1 MQTHQARLNARRIF
15 QEKYISPTT
24 GAALHLLGDFACFA
38 ALVGALVFIAH
49 GTLRL
54 SSGELQ
60 DLHAQVEARRGW

>member
-1 MQTHQARLNARRIF
+1 MQSHQARINARRIF

-38 ALVGALVFIAH
+38 ALVGGLMFIAH

-60 DLHAQVEARRGW
+60 DLHAQAAESRGW